1 MDILKQL
8 DIDVQKVLKSFEIS
22 QWSHKPNFDI
32 IKNSPVITRED
43 LRKIKMEPLFY
54 IAKTSGSTGEPL
66 TVQKSYQDY
75 VLYLATN
82 IREIRWR
89 KWDFSKNLAIIKA
102 GSKKE
107 DKIGWGV
114 PYTLEPKQGMTFK
127 IGFEPISILQKWLEE
142 KNPHYI
148 HCYPSIVAQL
158 DLSKITNLIDVKGT
172 GEKGGSMYSSEE
184 CGTIAIQCPDN
195 KEVYHVM
202 ENIIVEC
209 DDEGAL
215 IVSNLTNPYV
225 RRYKHGDHIEL
236 GECNC
241 GRTLQTIKTIHGRV
255 RNMLILPNGDRRW
268 PTFSNQLSNKPGDM
282 HEIFGIK
289 RFKVIQTTIN
299 DLEVQIIADELS
311 TEKMDSLIKTIQLS
325 IGLSMNVKIKYV
337 NSFPNYKFEEFVSLV
352 K

>member
-1 MDILKQL
+1 MDISKQL
-8 DIDVQKVLKSFEIS
+8 DIDVQRVLKNFEQS
-22 QWSHKPNFDI
+22 QWIHKPNFDLI
-32 IKNSPVITRED
+32 SNLPVITRAD
-43 LRKIKMEPLFY
+43 FRKIKQQPGFY
-54 IAKTSGSTGEPL
+54 MSKTSGSTGEAV
-66 TVQKSYQDY
+66 TIQKTYQDY

-102 GSKKE
+102 GFKKE
-107 DKIGWGV
+107 DKDGWGV
-114 PYTLEPKQGMTFK
+114 PQTLEPIQGKTFR
-127 IGFEPISILQKWLEE
+127 IGFEPISVLQKWLEE
-142 KNPHYI
+142 KNPHYLQCI
-148 HCYPSIVAQL
+148 PSIVAQL

-184 CGTIAIQCPDN
+184 CGTIAIECPDN
-195 KEVYHVM
+195 KDVYHVM

-209 DDEGAL
+209 DEEGAL

-255 RNMLILPNGDRRW
+255 RNMLILPNGDKKW
-268 PTFSNQLSNKPGDM
+268 PTFGTRDI
-282 HEIFGIK
+282 HENFGIK
-289 RFKVIQTTIN
+289 RFKVIQTSIN
-299 DLEVQIIADELS
+299 NLEVQIIANKL
-311 TEKMDSLIKTIQLS
+311 TKEKTDDLIKTILNS
-325 IGLSMNVKIKYV
+325 VGEPLNVRIKYV
-337 NSFPNYKFEEFVSLV
+337 KSFPNYKFEEFVSLV

>member
-1 MDILKQL
+1 MEISKQL
-8 DIDVQKVLKSFEIS
+8 NEDVQKVLKSFEIS
-22 QWSHKPNFDI
+22 QWSHKPNFDL

-43 LRKIKMEPLFY
+43 FRKIKQQPGFY
-54 IAKTSGSTGEPL
+54 MSKTSGSTGEPV
-66 TVQKSYQDY
+66 TIQKTYQDY

-89 KWDFSKNLAIIKA
+89 NWDFSKNLAIIKA

-107 DKIGWGV
+107 DKVGWGV

-127 IGFEPISILQKWLEE
+127 IGFEPISTLQKWLEE
-142 KNPHYI
+142 KNPHYL
-148 HCYPSIVAQL
+148 HCIPSIVSQL

-172 GEKGGSMYSSEE
+172 GEKGGTMYSSEE

-195 KEVYHVM
+195 KDVYHVM

-209 DDEGAL
+209 DEEGAI
-215 IVSNLTNPYV
+215 IVTSLTNPYV

-236 GECNC
+236 GECDC

-255 RNMLILPNGDRRW
+255 RNMLVLPNGDKKW
-268 PTFSNQLSNKPGDM
+268 PTFGTRDI
-282 HEIFGIK
+282 HETFGIK
-289 RFKVIQTTIN
+289 RFKVIQTSVN
-299 DLEVQIIADELS
+299 DLEVQIISDKLS
-311 TEKMDSLIKTIQLS
+311 PEKTETFINTILLS
-325 IGLSMNVKIKYV
+325 VGEPLNVKIKYV

>member
-1 MDILKQL
+1 MDISKQL

-22 QWSHKPNFDI
+22 QWSHKPNFDL
-32 IKNSPVITRED
+32 IKNLPIVTRED

-54 IAKTSGSTGEPL
+54 MTKTSGSTGEAVTL
-66 TVQKSYQDY
+66 QKSYQDY

-89 KWDFSKNLAIIKA
+89 NWDFSKNLAIIKA

-107 DKIGWGV
+107 DKVGWGV
-114 PYTLEPKQGMTFK
+114 PYTLESKQGMTYK
-127 IGFEPISILQKWLEE
+127 IGFEPISVLQKWLEE
-142 KNPHYI
+142 KNPHYL
-148 HCYPSIVAQL
+148 HCLPSIVKQL

-172 GEKGGSMYSSEE
+172 GEKGGTMYSSEE

-195 KEVYHVM
+195 SEVYHVM
-202 ENIIVEC
+202 ENIIVET
-209 DDEGAL
+209 DEESAL
-215 IVSNLTNPYV
+215 IVTALTNPYI

-255 RNMLILPNGDRRW
+255 RNMLILPNGDKKW
-268 PTFSNQLSNKPGDM
+268 PTFGTRDIN
-282 HEIFGIK
+282 ETFGIK
-289 RFKVIQTTIN
+289 RFKVIQTTLN
-299 DLEVQIIADELS
+299 DLEVQIIAKKLS
-311 TEKMDSLIKTIQLS
+311 PQKTGDLIATILVS
-325 IGLSMNVKIKYV
+325 VGEPLNVKIKYV
-337 NSFPNYKFEEFVSLV
+337 KSFPNYKFEEFVSLV

>member
-1 MDILKQL
+1 MDVSKQL

-22 QWSHKPNFDI
+22 QWSHKPNFDL
-32 IKNSPVITRED
+32 IKNLPIVTRED

-54 IAKTSGSTGEPL
+54 MAKTSGSTGEAVTL
-66 TVQKSYQDY
+66 QKSYQDY

-89 KWDFSKNLAIIKA
+89 NWDFSKNLAIIKA

-107 DKIGWGV
+107 DKVGWGV
-114 PYTLEPKQGMTFK
+114 PYTLESKQGMTYK
-127 IGFEPISILQKWLEE
+127 IGFEPISVLQKWLEE
-142 KNPHYI
+142 KNPHYL
-148 HCYPSIVAQL
+148 HCLPSIVKQL

-172 GEKGGSMYSSEE
+172 GEKGGTMYSSEE

-195 KEVYHVM
+195 SEVYHVM
-202 ENIIVEC
+202 ENIIVET
-209 DDEGAL
+209 DEESAL
-215 IVSNLTNPYV
+215 IVTALTNPYI

-255 RNMLILPNGDRRW
+255 RNMLILPNGDKKW
-268 PTFSNQLSNKPGDM
+268 PTFGTRDIN
-282 HEIFGIK
+282 ETFGIK
-289 RFKVIQTTIN
+289 RFKVIQTTLN
-299 DLEVQIIADELS
+299 DLEVQIIAKKLS
-311 TEKMDSLIKTIQLS
+311 PQKTGDLIATILVS
-325 IGLSMNVKIKYV
+325 VGEPLNVKIKYV
-337 NSFPNYKFEEFVSLV
+337 KSFPNYKFEEFVSLV

>member
-1 MDILKQL
+1 MEISNQL

-22 QWSHKPNFDI
+22 QWSHKPNFDL
-32 IKNSPVITRED
+32 IKKLPIITRED
-43 LRKIKMEPLFY
+43 FRKIKQQPGIFLS
-54 IAKTSGSTGEPL
+54 KTSGSTGEPV
-66 TVQKSYQDY
+66 TIQKTYQDY

-82 IREIRWR
+82 IRELRWR
-89 KWDFSKNLAIIKA
+89 KWDFSKNIAIIKA

-107 DKIGWGV
+107 DVNGWGV
-114 PYTLEPKQGMTFK
+114 PLTLEPKQGMTFK
-127 IGFEPISILQKWLEE
+127 IGFEPISVLQKWLEE

-148 HCYPSIVAQL
+148 HCLPSIIKQL

-172 GEKGGSMYSSEE
+172 GEKGGTMYSSEE

-195 KEVYHVM
+195 SEVYHVM

-209 DDEGAL
+209 DKEGAI
-215 IVSNLTNPYV
+215 IVTNLTNPYV

-255 RNMLILPNGDRRW
+255 RNMLVLANGDRKW
-268 PTFSNQLSNKPGDM
+268 PIFGTRDI
-282 HEIFGIK
+282 HETFGIK
-289 RFKVIQTTIN
+289 RFKVIQNTLN
-299 DLEVQIIADELS
+299 DLEVQIISDKLGPEK
-311 TEKMDSLIKTIQLS
+311 TENLIKTILVS
-325 IGLSMNVKIKYV
+325 VGEPLNVKIKYV
-337 NSFPNYKFEEFVSLV
+337 ESFPNYKFEEFISLV

>member
-1 MDILKQL
+1 MDISKQL

-22 QWSHKPNFDI
+22 QWSHKPNFDL
-32 IKNSPVITRED
+32 IKNLPVITRQD

-54 IAKTSGSTGEPL
+54 VAKTSGSTGEAVTL
-66 TVQKSYQDY
+66 QKTYQDY

-89 KWDFSKNLAIIKA
+89 NWDFSKNLAIVKA

-107 DKIGWGV
+107 DKDSWGV
-114 PYTLEPKQGMTFK
+114 PYTLEPRQGKTFK
-127 IGFEPISILQKWLEE
+127 IGFEPISVLQKWLEE
-142 KNPHYI
+142 KNPHYL
-148 HCYPSIVAQL
+148 HCIPSIVAQL

-172 GEKGGSMYSSEE
+172 GEKGGTMYSSEE

-202 ENIIVEC
+202 ENIIVET
-209 DDEGAL
+209 DDEGA
-215 IVSNLTNPYV
+215 IIISALTNPYI
-225 RRYKHGDHIEL
+225 RRYKHGDHVEL

-255 RNMLILPNGDRRW
+255 RNMLILPNGDKKW
-268 PTFSNQLSNKPGDM
+268 PTFGTRDIN
-282 HEIFGIK
+282 ETFGIK
-289 RFKVIQTTIN
+289 RFKVIQTTLN
-299 DLEVQIIADELS
+299 DLEVQIIADKLS
-311 TEKMDSLIKTIQLS
+311 PKRTDDLITTILVS
-325 IGLSMNVKIKYV
+325 VGEPLNVKIKYV
-337 NSFPNYKFEEFVSLV
+337 RSFPNYKFEEFVSLV

>member
-1 MDILKQL
+1 MDVSKQL

-22 QWSHKPNFDI
+22 QWSHKPNFDL
-32 IKNSPVITRED
+32 IKNLPIVTRED

-54 IAKTSGSTGEPL
+54 IAKTSGSTGEAVTL
-66 TVQKSYQDY
+66 QKSYQDY

-89 KWDFSKNLAIIKA
+89 NWDFSKNLAIIKA

-107 DKIGWGV
+107 DKVGWGV
-114 PYTLEPKQGMTFK
+114 PYTLESKQGMTYK
-127 IGFEPISILQKWLEE
+127 IGFEPISVLQKWLEE
-142 KNPHYI
+142 KNPHYL
-148 HCYPSIVAQL
+148 HCLPSIVKQL

-172 GEKGGSMYSSEE
+172 GEKGGTMYSSEE

-195 KEVYHVM
+195 SEVYHVM
-202 ENIIVEC
+202 ENIIVET
-209 DDEGAL
+209 DEESAL
-215 IVSNLTNPYV
+215 IVTALTNPYI

-255 RNMLILPNGDRRW
+255 RNMLILPNGDKKW
-268 PTFSNQLSNKPGDM
+268 PTFGTRDIN
-282 HEIFGIK
+282 ETFGIK
-289 RFKVIQTTIN
+289 RFKVIQTTLN
-299 DLEVQIIADELS
+299 DLEVQIIAKKLS
-311 TEKMDSLIKTIQLS
+311 PQKTGDLIATILVS
-325 IGLSMNVKIKYV
+325 VGEPLNVKIKYV
-337 NSFPNYKFEEFVSLV
+337 KSFPNYKFEEFVSLV

>member
-1 MDILKQL
+1 MDISKQL
-8 DIDVQKVLKSFEIS
+8 DEDVQKVLKSFEIS
-22 QWSHKPNFDI
+22 QWSHKPNF
-32 IKNSPVITRED
+32 NSISNLPILTRED

-54 IAKTSGSTGEPL
+54 MTKTSGSTGEPV
-66 TVQKSYQDY
+66 TIQKSYQDY

-82 IREIRWR
+82 IRELRWR
-89 KWDFSKNLAIIKA
+89 NWDFSKNLAIIKA

-107 DKIGWGV
+107 DRVGWGV
-114 PYTLEPKQGMTFK
+114 PQTLEPIQGMTYK
-127 IGFEPISILQKWLEE
+127 IGFEPISVLQKWLEE
-142 KNPHYI
+142 KNPHYL
-148 HCYPSIVAQL
+148 HCLPSIVKQL

-172 GEKGGSMYSSEE
+172 GEKGGTMYSSEE
-184 CGTIAIQCPDN
+184 CGTIAVQCPDN

-209 DDEGAL
+209 DNEGAL
-215 IVSNLTNPYV
+215 IVTALTNPYV

-255 RNMLILPNGDRRW
+255 RNMLILPNGDKKW
-268 PTFSNQLSNKPGDM
+268 PTFGTRDI
-282 HEIFGIK
+282 HETFGIK

-299 DLEVQIIADELS
+299 DLEVQIIADKLS
-311 TEKMDSLIKTIQLS
+311 PQRTDDLISTIQVSVGEPLN
-325 IGLSMNVKIKYV
+325 IKIKYV
-337 NSFPNYKFEEFVSLV
+337 ESFPNYKFEEFVSLV